1 VLTFPVADTS
11 AVVAARLRA
20 IDPTMPIVARSPYEA
35 QVDQLHN
42 AGAQFVI
49 CDERE
54 TTRAL
59 LPLIEEAL
67 ASRRTAEPLTARA
80 TPPRP

>member
-1 VLTFPVADTS
+1 
-11 AVVAARLRA
+11 
-20 IDPTMPIVARSPYEA
+20 MPIVARSPYEA
-35 QVDQLHN
+35 QVDQLHT

-67 ASRRTAEPLTARA
+67 APRASRN
-80 TPPRP
+80 

>member
-1 VLTFPVADTS
+1 MPVLGRRPAAVVLTFPVADTS

-35 QVDQLHN
+35 QVDQLHT

-67 ASRRTAEPLTARA
+67 APRASRD
-80 TPPRP
+80 